1 MRLHHHDVVGNDKER
16 ASQRDL
22 VRRGYDAIS
31 TVYRTDDGQPHP
43 VSDESTTKY
52 TEWVDELAELLP
64 LPATVLDLGCGAGVP
79 GTRLLAEHGYRV
91 IGVDISEV
99 QVQRATRLVPKA
111 SFVHADIAALELQPA
126 SLDAITTF
134 YALIHVPL
142 DDQRDLFPRIR
153 TWLRPGGLFLG
164 IVGARRWT
172 GVEDYMGAPMFWDHA
187 DEATYL
193 DWLADAGLQPVSSS
207 YIPEGD
213 SGHSLILARAAP

>member
-1 MRLHHHDVVGNDKER
+1 MGNDKER

-31 TVYRTDDGQPHP
+31 TAYRTDDGQPNP
-43 VSDESTTKY
+43 ASDETTTKY

-193 DWLADAGLQPVSSS
+193 DWLADAGLQPVSSR